1 MASKVTIVS
10 SVLASVLLILQI
22 VSIATTYWFVM
33 VSEGKLIA
41 RVGLFTVCV
50 YTNLGEVCIAYGEM
64 MFKGSTPPFSYFG
77 FVGLNVIGC
86 FCNCLF
92 IIFCVV
98 QACSSTPRPERPFLQ
113 RQATMWFI
121 SAGCLIA
128 SVIWIFISLVAAN
141 DKLSTTRS
149 LSSISL
155 SPGYSFYIGCVI
167 GAVLFVSAIVITII
181 ARRLPVV
188 EAPPTGIVISGH
200 SQAVEMGNGQS
211 SVGVI
216 SPPAYHHVYSLNT
229 KAGQV

>member
-1 MASKVTIVS
+1 MPFEIYKLCSL
-10 SVLASVLLILQI
+10 LAFLHLCLQI
-22 VSIATTYWFVM
+22 AALVTERWFIA
-33 VSEGKLIA
+33 GKRGTGI
-41 RVGLFTVCV
+41 GLFEINSKGYIFAGPSTAICFLIYIAFSLFGCLCNVISIV
-50 YTNLGEVCIAYGEM
+50 YCIVEVCL
-64 MFKGSTPPFSYFG
+64 STRNQDRF
-77 FVGLNVIGC
+77 FVKM
-86 FCNCLF
+86 
-92 IIFCVV
+92 
-98 QACSSTPRPERPFLQ
+98 QALIWFL
-113 RQATMWFI
+113 